1 MKIETTCICPA
12 KDNTEVSLSCD
23 ISSWRKF
30 TCSPAAHP
38 SACQILALAFLPSF
52 FSDLMKYG
60 ADVLENWNNIPSVP
74 EVTLAGIF

>member
-1 MKIETTCICPA
+1 M
-12 KDNTEVSLSCD
+12 
-23 ISSWRKF
+23 
-30 TCSPAAHP
+30 TCSLAAHP
-38 SACQILALAFLPSF
+38 LACQILALAFLPSF